1 MFEKIGE
8 WFQNLFKSIGEA
20 FTKTDGT
27 GSFSTLE
34 RIIMC
39 IVLILIS
46 WLIIKLIC
54 AILKKALG
62 LKKASSIDRSAKSFI
77 ISIIKFMLWLFVA
90 FLVISI
96 LGINITS
103 FAGILSAVTVALG
116 LSLQDVIA
124 SFASGVIILNQ
135 KYFLTDEYIL
145 VSNSFGQIEGKVIKI
160 SLIYTSLR
168 TVNGQVVFINNY
180 NIIKSNIT
188 NFTREKYRR
197 VVYTV
202 GVSYDSDIELVKNV
216 LGEIVSQDNRVSK
229 EHETNIHVDS
239 LGDYKVDVVIKTWI
253 DNNYYWDFYNS
264 LSEKV
269 LLEFRKNKI
278 DIPSIT
284 TLNVIKDK

>member
-62 LKKASSIDRSAKSFI
+62 LKKASSIDKSAKSFI

-229 EHETNIHVDS
+229 EHETIIHVDS